1 MNQLV
6 IHEQPPPSETGVKRK
21 KEEEEKES
29 ENSEEPDWR
38 LAVSQLTGLVATLSG
53 TVEKLSET
61 VVVLQAQV
69 ATLKTL
75 NQAQAPAAA
84 QQKQSFK
91 DATKNFQTPP
101 KVSPQPRSSPKVSP
115 QQANQSEPLDSW
127 SRKVQVQ
134 QPVKEPEWE
143 TQKTKSQ
150 RKAERSP
157 QRTPNQGQ
165 PRPRPLKDS
174 ISSLSEEEKV
184 KFLIYQPRPAA
195 DRTEMIYSVVAK
207 ANLSPKARLEPTAAW
222 KALVNSWTGG
232 TTPLQISLVNP
243 GVAELAFE
251 GKDRDKVKAALQA
264 QNSLADDLQVTERD
278 LRRRA
283 TAYARSPFLL
293 LRREAFRN
301 FTGPLKKALLVEV
314 ERHMGGLDK
323 LSRQRLR
330 YAMDKDREW
339 LKEMGEMMDE
349 DQADETDEMD
359 EADY

>member
-1 MNQLV
+1 
-6 IHEQPPPSETGVKRK
+6 
-21 KEEEEKES
+21 
-29 ENSEEPDWR
+29 
-38 LAVSQLTGLVATLSG
+38 
-53 TVEKLSET
+53 
-61 VVVLQAQV
+61 
-69 ATLKTL
+69 
-75 NQAQAPAAA
+75 
-84 QQKQSFK
+84 
-91 DATKNFQTPP
+91 
-101 KVSPQPRSSPKVSP
+101 
-115 QQANQSEPLDSW
+115 
-127 SRKVQVQ
+127 
-134 QPVKEPEWE
+134 
-143 TQKTKSQ
+143 
-150 RKAERSP
+150 
-157 QRTPNQGQ
+157 
-165 PRPRPLKDS
+165 
-174 ISSLSEEEKV
+174 
-184 KFLIYQPRPAA
+184 
-195 DRTEMIYSVVAK
+195 MIYSVVAK

-222 KALVNSWTGG
+222 KALVSSWTGG

-349 DQADETDEMD
+349 DLADETDETD